1 MWRSAQDFSG
11 SCFSNATFSAVSPFP
26 SGTLMAKCLLIS
38 DDKNL
43 AVTVEKKEDLE
54 NQPNFNCKLILYVR
68 SNRLMFVQESLDG
81 SRSL

>member
-1 MWRSAQDFSG
+1 
-11 SCFSNATFSAVSPFP
+11 
-26 SGTLMAKCLLIS
+26 MAKCLLIS